1 MAPDNVKRLRAVYE
15 SFLTEG
21 LETDFMTDD
30 IEFRQPDQAGGGEG
44 VYHGHAGVIKGVKEL
59 LDVFDDLN
67 ALAEEFIAAD
77 PYVLVLVRLQG
88 RAKVSGVPIDQPYAH
103 VWRFRE
109 ERADLW
115 YAFSDRRDAFEFVG
129 LSQHE

>member
-1 MAPDNVKRLRAVYE
+1 MDL
-15 SFLTEG
+15 
-21 LETDFMTDD
+21 MTDD

-44 VYHGHAGVIKGVKEL
+44 VYHGHAGVAKGVKEL
-59 LDVFDDLN
+59 VDVFDELN
-67 ALAEEFIAAD
+67 AMPEEFIAAE
-77 PYVLVLVRLQG
+77 PYILVLVRLQG

-103 VWRFRE
+103 VWRFRD

-129 LSQHE
+129 LPQRE